1 MSNLYSREELVEH
14 MKNPRNFGK
23 IKDYSKK
30 VDVVNTSC
38 GDEISLYLK
47 VEKDVIV
54 DISFV
59 GEACG
64 VSKASASM
72 LTEQLKGTKYS
83 DLKKVTKE
91 QVLNNFTERLTPSRV
106 NCALLVYEG
115 IKKID
120 TENRIDR

>member
-1 MSNLYSREELVEH
+1 MSNLYNREELVEH

-23 IKDYSKK
+23 IDNCSVK

-38 GDEISLYLK
+38 GDEITLYLK
-47 VEKDVIV
+47 VENDVIK
-54 DISFV
+54 DIKFY

-72 LTEQLKGTKYS
+72 LTQQLKGTKYS
-83 DLKKVTKE
+83 NLNKVTKE
-91 QVLNNFTERLTPSRV
+91 QVLNNFTESLTPSRV

-120 TENRIDR
+120 TKNRTDG